1 MAGRSKV
8 PPTAT
13 SSKAEEQ
20 DETGFILLDITP
32 LQEHCY
38 SVYGDGS
45 RVRK

>member
-1 MAGRSKV
+1 MAGRSKA

-20 DETGFILLDITP
+20 DETGFLLLYLTP

-38 SVYGDGS
+38 SVYGDFYKDW
-45 RVRK
+45 V

>member
-20 DETGFILLDITP
+20 DDTGFILVDITP
-32 LQEHCY
+32 YKSTAIQ
-38 SVYGDGS
+38 SMGT
-45 RVRK
+45 

>member
-8 PPTAT
+8 PP

-32 LQEHCY
+32 NQEHCY
-38 SVYGDGS
+38 SVYGDLDW
-45 RVRK
+45 V

>member
-20 DETGFILLDITP
+20 DETCFILLDP
-32 LQEHCY
+32 LTRALLFSLWGLRLGLE
-38 SVYGDGS
+38 
-45 RVRK
+45 